1 MLSSFRQNLLGCVR
15 NSTRAR
21 KTCRETSTGTPRDTC
36 TRGAVDH
43 QILDVSYNIYKS
55 KHLGRGAFFVLF
67 SPFRELL
74 LPSAV
79 ILLTQ
84 WSCVAVIFA
93 FKASCGFTL
102 TSAGSRNIILAT
114 AKISLWRSQ
123 NITCE
128 ANITAH
134 RNPRA
139 ANPEFPFH
147 GFWKEWFSKTRAMVD
162 FYIVYK
168 KYISLANIFLIL
180 YYNF

>member
-1 MLSSFRQNLLGCVR
+1 MLFY
-15 NSTRAR
+15 R
-21 KTCRETSTGTPRDTC
+21 KTCRETSTGSPRDTC
-36 TRGAVDH
+36 TRGAVDYRFLSVLTK
-43 QILDVSYNIYKS
+43 IL
-55 KHLGRGAFFVLF
+55 KHPKWVLF
-67 SPFRELL
+67 LCCFPHSGNSCCLRQWYCLRSDIVFDSDIALQWY
-74 LPSAV
+74 LPYGQVKENTA
-79 ILLTQ
+79 
-84 WSCVAVIFA
+84 
-93 FKASCGFTL
+93 

-168 KYISLANIFLIL
+168 KYISLANIFLI
-180 YYNF
+180 